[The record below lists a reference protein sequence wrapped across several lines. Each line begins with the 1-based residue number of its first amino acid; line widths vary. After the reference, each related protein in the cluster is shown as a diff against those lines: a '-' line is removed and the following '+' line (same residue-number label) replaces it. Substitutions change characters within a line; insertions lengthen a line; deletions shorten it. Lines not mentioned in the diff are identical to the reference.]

1 MLIVAIIKLILPYL
15 SLILIPIFWGISDG
29 YRILDPVKY
38 SSIWHKY
45 KGFVQGLI
53 GVIVACNYSL
63 GLALL
68 FAIYFWIVFDIV
80 EAFTRGVSFQHIGKS
95 ASLDKLFT
103 SFWSQFIVK
112 IILLALVSFN
122 YFVWDIF

>member
-1 MLIVAIIKLILPYL
+1 MLFVAVIKLILPYL
-15 SLILIPIFWGISDG
+15 CLILIPIFWGISDG

-38 SSIWHKY
+38 TTLWHKY
-45 KGFVQGLI
+45 KGFVQILI
-53 GVIVACNYSL
+53 GVIIACNYSL

-68 FAIYFWIVFDIV
+68 FAIYFWIVFDMV
-80 EAFTRGVSFQHIGKS
+80 EAFTRGISFQHLGKS
-95 ASLDKLFT
+95 ALLDKLFT

>member
-1 MLIVAIIKLILPYL
+1 MLFVVIIKLILPYL
-15 SLILIPIFWGISDG
+15 CLILIPIFWGISDG

-38 SSIWHKY
+38 SMKWHKY
-45 KGFVQGLI
+45 KGFVQILI
-53 GVIVACNYSL
+53 GVLVYCYSSL

-95 ASLDKLFT
+95 ALLDKLFT
-103 SFWSQFIVK
+103 SFWSQFVVK
-112 IILLALVSFN
+112 IILLALSSFN

>member
-1 MLIVAIIKLILPYL
+1 MLFYAIIKLILPYL
-15 SLILIPIFWGISDG
+15 CLILIPIFWGISDG
-29 YRILDPVKY
+29 YRILDPIKY
-38 SSIWHKY
+38 STKWHNY
-45 KGFVQGLI
+45 KGFVQVLI
-53 GVIVACNYSL
+53 GLIVACNYSL

-68 FAIYFWIVFDIV
+68 FAIYFWIVFDMV
-80 EAFTRGVSFQHIGKS
+80 EAVTRGISFQHLGKS
-95 ASLDKLFT
+95 ALLDKLFT

>member
-1 MLIVAIIKLILPYL
+1 MLFYAIIKLILPYL
-15 SLILIPIFWGISDG
+15 CLILIPIFWGISDG

-38 SSIWHKY
+38 TTLWHKY
-45 KGFVQGLI
+45 KGFVQVLI

-68 FAIYFWIVFDIV
+68 FAIYFWIVFDMI
-80 EAFTRGVSFQHIGKS
+80 EAVTRGISFQHLGKS
-95 ASLDKLFT
+95 ALLDKLFT

>member
-1 MLIVAIIKLILPYL
+1 MLFYAIIKLILPYL
-15 SLILIPIFWGISDG
+15 CLILIPIFWGISDG
-29 YRILDPVKY
+29 YRILDPIKY
-38 SSIWHKY
+38 STKWHNY
-45 KGFVQGLI
+45 KGFVQVLI
-53 GVIVACNYSL
+53 GLIVACNYSL

-68 FAIYFWIVFDIV
+68 FAIYFWIVFDMV
-80 EAFTRGVSFQHIGKS
+80 EAFTRGISFQHLGKS
-95 ASLDKLFT
+95 ALLDKLFT

>member
-1 MLIVAIIKLILPYL
+1 MIFYAIVKLILPYL
-15 SLILIPIFWGISDG
+15 CLILIPIFWGISDG

-38 SSIWHKY
+38 SKIWHKH
-45 KGFVQGLI
+45 KGFVQGSI

-68 FAIYFWIVFDIV
+68 FAIYFWVVFDMV
-80 EAFTRGVSFQHIGKS
+80 EAFTRGVSFQHLGKS
-95 ASLDKLFT
+95 ALLDKLFT

-112 IILLALVSFN
+112 IILLALSSFN

>member
-1 MLIVAIIKLILPYL
+1 MLFIAIIKLILPYL
-15 SLILIPIFWGISDG
+15 CLILIPIFWGISDG
-29 YRILDPVKY
+29 YRILDPIKY
-38 SSIWHKY
+38 STKWHNY
-45 KGFVQGLI
+45 KGFVQVLI
-53 GVIVACNYSL
+53 GLIVACNYSL

-68 FAIYFWIVFDIV
+68 FAIYFWIVFDMI
-80 EAFTRGVSFQHIGKS
+80 EAVTRGISFQHLGKS
-95 ASLDKLFT
+95 ALLDKLFT

>member
-1 MLIVAIIKLILPYL
+1 M

-29 YRILDPVKY
+29 YRILDPIKY
-38 SSIWHKY
+38 STKWHNY
-45 KGFVQGLI
+45 KGFVQVLI
-53 GVIVACNYSL
+53 GLIVACNYSL

-68 FAIYFWIVFDIV
+68 FAIYFWIVFDMV
-80 EAFTRGVSFQHIGKS
+80 EAVTRGISFQHLGKS
-95 ASLDKLFT
+95 ALLDKLFT

>member
-1 MLIVAIIKLILPYL
+1 MLIIAIIKLILSYL

-38 SSIWHKY
+38 SSIWHRY

-68 FAIYFWIVFDIV
+68 FAVYFWIVFDMS
-80 EAFTRGVSFQHIGKS
+80 EAFTRRVSFNHIGS
-95 ASLDKLFT
+95 TAFLDKIFPN
-103 SFWSQFIVK
+103 FWIQFVFKIV
-112 IILLALVSFN
+112 LLGLTMFN
-122 YFVWDIF
+122 YFVLKLF